1 MGEAG
6 MTRLAPID
14 AATLPDGLRAQYEAA
29 SPLDRSMMTPTLHA
43 PELMGALHEF
53 AAILGRKGRLPARL
67 VEMIRLRIAFH
78 NQCRSCMAMRYR
90 SGLDDGM
97 TEGDVCSLER
107 PEEAPDLTPAEK
119 SALAYADVSALN
131 HFAIDDGVFEGLRLH
146 YSEAE
151 IVELGLYIAYF
162 TGFGRLVAAWDISE
176 ELPGAAGDRSATAA
190 PWAVETF
197 VVANS

>member
-1 MGEAG
+1 MP
-6 MTRLAPID
+6 RLTSLPIESFD
-14 AATLPDGLRAQYEAA
+14 PELRALLAA
-29 SPLDRSMMTPTLHA
+29 DQKSERELRPFSIRAHH
-43 PELMGALHEF
+43 PELAKAHAVYGAALKKHSV
-53 AAILGRKGRLPARL
+53 LTARL
-67 VEMIRLRIAFH
+67 RELVRIRIAFH

-146 YSEAE
+146 FTEAE

-176 ELPGAAGDRSATAA
+176 ELPGAAGDRSAMAA

-197 VVANS
+197 VVTNS